1 LPLNQLYPKEG
12 WCVLKKMLKLMLKKF
27 SIKYLGISFDRSRE
41 CWCANIPIFEEPQSN
56 ILDISS
62 GVKIGL
68 AGNNL

>member
-1 LPLNQLYPKEG
+1 
-12 WCVLKKMLKLMLKKF
+12 MLKKF
-27 SIKYLGISFDRSRE
+27 SVKYLGISFDRSRE
-41 CWCANIPIFEEPQSN
+41 CWCDNIPIFEEPQSN